1 MEKLTEQE
9 VIRRQK
15 MEDLRAMGIEPF
27 GHAYQRTHKSGEI
40 RAAYEDCTKEELEER
55 SDSENCGTYHDE
67 ETSGKGRLHAYSGYR
82 RTDSD
87 LCS

>member
-27 GHAYQRTHKSGEI
+27 GHPEKSVQRMKTVRRKSWKKKI
-40 RAAYEDCTKEELEER
+40 
-55 SDSENCGTYHDE
+55 
-67 ETSGKGRLHAYSGYR
+67 
-82 RTDSD
+82 
-87 LCS
+87 

>member
-1 MEKLTEQE
+1 MEKLAEQE

-40 RAAYEDCTKEELEER
+40 RAAYEDCTKEELEE
-55 SDSENCGTYHDE
+55 
-67 ETSGKGRLHAYSGYR
+67 K
-82 RTDSD
+82 
-87 LCS
+87 

>member
-27 GHAYQRTHKSGEI
+27 GHAYQRHTNPEKYVQHMKTVRRKSWKKKI
-40 RAAYEDCTKEELEER
+40 
-55 SDSENCGTYHDE
+55 
-67 ETSGKGRLHAYSGYR
+67 
-82 RTDSD
+82 
-87 LCS
+87 

>member
-40 RAAYEDCTKEELEER
+40 RAAYENCTKEEF
-55 SDSENCGTYHDE
+55 DSENCGTYHDK
-67 ETSGKGRLHAYSGYR
+67 ETSGKGRFHAYSGYR
-82 RTDSD
+82 WTDSN

>member
-40 RAAYEDCTKEELEER
+40 RAAYEDCAKEELEE
-55 SDSENCGTYHDE
+55 
-67 ETSGKGRLHAYSGYR
+67 K
-82 RTDSD
+82 D
-87 LCS
+87 LVRMSSVKRPMRCSKSRILEIL